1 MPKHDINEANIYFQ
15 REKILADFVV
25 KKYDESSDANI
36 TEKVPYKKVLHENT
50 SSGRKKGG
58 LVLG

>member
-1 MPKHDINEANIYFQ
+1 MKPIYIF
-15 REKILADFVV
+15 REKKLADFVV

-36 TEKVPYKKVLHENT
+36 TEKAPYKKVLHENT